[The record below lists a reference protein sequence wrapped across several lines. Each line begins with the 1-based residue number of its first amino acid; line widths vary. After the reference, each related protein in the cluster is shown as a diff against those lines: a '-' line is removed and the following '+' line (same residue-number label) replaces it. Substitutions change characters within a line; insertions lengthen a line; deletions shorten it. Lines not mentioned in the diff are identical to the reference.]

1 MFEHVDAYPGD
12 PIFAI
17 VDAYNKDPRPGKVNV
32 SIGLYYDGEGR
43 IPVLPSVRKAETR
56 RSADT
61 APRVYQPIEG
71 AANYRQAVQNLVF
84 GAEHEAVR
92 SRRVVTIQTIGG
104 SGALKVG
111 ADFIKRYFPQSEVWV
126 SDPTWDNHRSIFQM
140 AGFRVHDYPYYD
152 AQTGGVNFEAMTEAL
167 QDLPAK
173 SVVLLHPCCHNP
185 TGVDLSRDQWAQ
197 LVTIISERRLIPF
210 MDMAYQGFGDDL
222 ESDAYAVRAMAD
234 AGVAVFVSNSF
245 SKNLSFYG
253 ERCGGLSVVCANAAE
268 ADRVLGQLKFTVR
281 ANYSSPPTYGG
292 QVASIV
298 MTDPELRAEW
308 EEEVSAMRERIKAM
322 RKRLYDVLTARIQD
336 RDFGYLLSQRG
347 MFSYTGLTPQQ
358 VDRLREEFAVYLV
371 RSGRM
376 CVAGIND
383 GNVDAVAEAMA
394 AVMSE

>member
-56 RSADT
+56 RAQDI

-71 AANYRQAVQNLVF
+71 AANYRQAVQDLVF

-222 ESDAYAVRAMAD
+222 ESDAFAVRAMAD

-298 MTDPELRAEW
+298 MTDPELRSEW

-336 RDFGYLLSQRG
+336 RDFGYLLEQRG